1 LPEERKLYLE
11 TMHPVLIK
19 GMEFLRD
26 HGEEVGCVCNQL
38 MGVVDPRAPE
48 QGTDKT
54 FGFDYFDELALLVKW
69 SKQHKTH
76 LDIFGR
82 FMQYTKELEGN
93 CP

>member
-1 LPEERKLYLE
+1 
-11 TMHPVLIK
+11 MHS
-19 GMEFLRD
+19 
-26 HGEEVGCVCNQL
+26 NQF

-69 SKQHKTH
+69 SKQQKTH

-93 CP
+93 LSLRLFPEVLVVNSRQQEFQ